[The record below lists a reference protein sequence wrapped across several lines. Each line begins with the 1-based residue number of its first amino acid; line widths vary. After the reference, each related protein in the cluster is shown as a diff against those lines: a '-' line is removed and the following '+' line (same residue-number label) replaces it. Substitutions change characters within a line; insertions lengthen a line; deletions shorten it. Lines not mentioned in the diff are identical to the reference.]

1 MRSGKM
7 KVSIIIPCFNE
18 EKIIVKTQERLT
30 EILSQYKK
38 DNNDDYELIFVSDG
52 SYDGTETF
60 LIEFSQKD
68 KHIKYISF
76 SRNFGKEAAMLAG
89 LKSVTGDATIIMDSD
104 LQHPPELI
112 PEMIEHY
119 KNGYDQVIC
128 RRNRDGEKIIRK
140 KLSQLY
146 YKIVNKFVDV
156 ELIDGVGD
164 FRLLSRKAVDS
175 LVSLA
180 EYNRFSKG
188 LFSWIGFETKYIDY
202 DNQEREMGESKWS
215 FRSLIQYGVDG
226 MISFNNKP
234 LRSIIYLG
242 VILLLLSIV
251 YIVITL
257 GCILINGI
265 DSPGYFTLI
274 TAVLI
279 IGGVQLISIG
289 VVGEYIGRIYYEV
302 KKRPHYIIKDT
313 NIEDKKPKE

>member
-1 MRSGKM
+1 M
-7 KVSIIIPCFNE
+7 KISIIIPCFNE
-18 EKIIVKTQERLT
+18 EKVLIRTYEKLT
-30 EILSQYKK
+30 EILLEYEKT
-38 DNNDDYELIFVSDG
+38 NMCDYELIFINDG
-52 SYDGTETF
+52 SSDNTKNV
-60 LIEFSQKD
+60 LINFSKED
-68 KHIKYISF
+68 DHAMYISF

-89 LKSVTGDATIIMDSD
+89 LKNATGDAAIIIDSD

-112 PEMIEHY
+112 PQMVEHY
-119 KNGYDQVIC
+119 KSGYDQVIC
-128 RRNRDGEKIIRK
+128 RRNRNGEKIVRK

-164 FRLLSRKAVDS
+164 FRLLSRKAVDNLLS
-175 LVSLA
+175 LT

-202 DNQEREMGESKWS
+202 DNKEREIGESKWS
-215 FRSLIQYGVDG
+215 FKSLLQYGVDG
-226 MISFNNKP
+226 IISFNNKP

-242 VILLLLSIV
+242 AILLLLSIV
-251 YIVITL
+251 YIIITL
-257 GCILINGI
+257 VGILINGI

-289 VVGEYIGRIYYEV
+289 VIGEYIGRIYYEV

-313 NIEDKKPKE
+313 NINDKELKE